1 MVQMGRRSFFLF
13 CLIGALAIALAIL
26 AVLEYRWA
34 GIVSE
39 ANRERMQTRLHTA
52 VSEIQAEFNRD
63 ILDLSLALEP
73 ALPTSPGEW
82 RRYAQGFAA
91 WRRKS
96 RYPGIAANVYTFRF
110 TPAGKTIRK
119 WNPATADFAPTDR
132 PVPPFAALSGTSPT
146 RTGPVLLIETNNAP
160 VLIQTQA
167 FGSVRNIVV
176 VELSLDTLR
185 RDVFP
190 DLIHRYLG
198 DDRLAE
204 FQIGVLA
211 RTLPQSVGPSF
222 QPASAPP
229 GGVSFI
235 YQSDPNLSPASFL
248 QTDES
253 LLLLRHDQPG
263 SPLTQNS
270 AAWELVAKHRQ
281 GSLASAASE
290 ARRRWLIINFA
301 VLIILA
307 LGLVTIVTSIWRA
320 QTFLRL
326 QMEFVAGVSHEL
338 RTPLSVIG
346 SAADNL
352 AEGVVRS
359 EKDVQEYGS
368 LILSECRRL
377 SGLVEQTLRFSASK
391 ADVRSREIQFF
402 HITDVI
408 DRALSAAVTATDG
421 NSFSL
426 EKIVDPDL
434 PMVRADLNL
443 LSECLLN
450 LISNALKYGGD
461 AQWLGIRAHTVETG
475 HGTGVQITIEDR
487 GIGIPC
493 AELRHVFEPFY
504 RGQTARSAQIRGTG
518 LGLSLARE
526 AANSMGAR
534 ITVES
539 TVGKGSAFT
548 LHIPPAY
555 MNSSTVPVEA
565 LVES

>member
-1 MVQMGRRSFFLF
+1 MIQMGRRSFFLF
-13 CLIGALAIALAIL
+13 CLIGALTVALAIL
-26 AVLEYRWA
+26 AILEYRWA

-39 ANRERMQTRLHTA
+39 ANLERMQTRLHTA
-52 VSEIQAEFNRD
+52 VSEIQTDFNRE
-63 ILDLSLALEP
+63 ILDMCLVLDP
-73 ALPTSPGEW
+73 ALPASPDGW
-82 RRYAQGFAA
+82 RQYGQKFASWRSKARY
-91 WRRKS
+91 S
-96 RYPGIAANVYTFRF
+96 GIAANVYTFTF
-110 TPAGKTIRK
+110 TSAGKTIRQ
-119 WNPATADFAPTDR
+119 WDPAVNRFEPS
-132 PVPPFAALSGTSPT
+132 ALSDRLAGMLGAYLPSAAAVPVKSP
-146 RTGPVLLIETNNAP
+146 PSLLMFTDNTP
-160 VLIQTQA
+160 LLIQTLA
-167 FGSVRNIVV
+167 SRSTRNLVV

-185 RDVFP
+185 RNLFP
-190 DLIHRYLG
+190 DLVHRYLG

-204 FQIGVLA
+204 FQIGVL
-211 RTLPQSVGPSF
+211 
-222 QPASAPP
+222 
-229 GGVSFI
+229 GGHHPLALI

-248 QTDES
+248 QSDERLF
-253 LLLLRHDQPG
+253 LLGHDQAG

-270 AAWELVAKHRQ
+270 AYWELVAKHRQ
-281 GSLASAASE
+281 GSLAVVATE

-301 VLIILA
+301 VLIVLA
-307 LGLVTIVTSIWRA
+307 LGLATIVTSIVRA

-352 AEGVVRS
+352 AEGIVRS

-368 LILSECRRL
+368 LIRSECRRL
-377 SGLVEQTLRFSASK
+377 SGLVEQTLRFSAGK
-391 ADVRSREIQFF
+391 ADVRFREIQFF
-402 HITDVI
+402 RIADVI
-408 DRALSAAVTATDG
+408 DRALSAAVVAIDG

-434 PMVRADLNL
+434 PMVRADPNL

-461 AQWLGIRAHTVETG
+461 APWLGIRAHTIETG
-475 HGTGVQITIEDR
+475 HGTGVQITVEDR
-487 GIGIPC
+487 GIGIPS